1 MTSLYLKYSVFILL
15 AILFNTK
22 ILAAQEIEMAPKDFI
37 FSWQKAN
44 GDQYEIPVTNKLKV
58 EIVKQ
63 RVNRALMQILLKSV
77 LKSRDF
83 DSFTPIYFTLRTDTE
98 DQIAEFK
105 FSLQGDK
112 GDTKEY
118 IYYFRFDVY
127 GNVFN

>member
-22 ILAAQEIEMAPKDFI
+22 ILVAQEIEMAPKDFI

-105 FSLQGDK
+105 FSLLGDK